1 VEIMFLAVGCALFV
15 VSRPLV
21 LATLGATAGRAGR
34 SAPAGTPGGRQLLL

>member
-1 VEIMFLAVGCALFV
+1 MFLAADCALFG

-34 SAPAGTPGGRQLLL
+34 SALAGTLGGRQLLP